1 MFTTTCLC
9 GELRPRLATQIG
21 HQSLNGTC
29 VALCAILAASVGG
42 SGLRSILA
50 KYQVARSRNWNRLE
64 TAKRMLADCLEMVD
78 MTFFGQYT
86 NLLDQSPS
94 EQELVTDVWLPFPDF
109 AEIVA
114 LKARLAGVE
123 GERDAAVRSQ
133 SNKRAA
139 TMSSVASHLCIRW
152 GQAHAQEKVCWKLSE
167 WLQSEELG
175 EAFVV
180 GNENRVMEL
189 SSRLSGGA
197 ARLSELMGVMV
208 L

>member
-1 MFTTTCLC
+1 
-9 GELRPRLATQIG
+9 
-21 HQSLNGTC
+21 
-29 VALCAILAASVGG
+29 
-42 SGLRSILA
+42 
-50 KYQVARSRNWNRLE
+50 
-64 TAKRMLADCLEMVD
+64 MVD
-78 MTFFGQYT
+78 LTFFGQCT

-94 EQELVTDVWLPFPDF
+94 EQELVADVLASISRLCRDCC
-109 AEIVA
+109 V
-114 LKARLAGVE
+114 KARLAGVE

-133 SNKRAA
+133 SNNGQRPCHQWPA
-139 TMSSVASHLCIRW
+139 TSAS
-152 GQAHAQEKVCWKLSE
+152 GGDKPDAQDKVYWKLSE

-208 L
+208 LGGHGPWAGQSDVGDIVDATGEATHPGPKKVSSWVHLSR